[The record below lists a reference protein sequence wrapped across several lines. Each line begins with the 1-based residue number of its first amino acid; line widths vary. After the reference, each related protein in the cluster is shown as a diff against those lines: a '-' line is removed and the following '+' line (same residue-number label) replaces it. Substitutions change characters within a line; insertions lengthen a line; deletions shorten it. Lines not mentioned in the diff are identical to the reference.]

1 MEKIIM
7 KKCKVFLTSA
17 MLVAAVAGANTVRA
31 DDAVVKGATV
41 TIKKTVNLTDEETL
55 MPNTSFNFTVEP
67 VASASGEKDNLTIY
81 PDEALPKQA
90 IKVEYTNSDKTK
102 DKEKEAKVDFSS
114 VVFPKAGIYRYIVK
128 ETDNKIPGITYDVKE
143 YEVDVYA
150 YDNGNGKIVTNYVV
164 SHEKGK
170 EAKEPIQF
178 NNKLKTTTLT
188 IHKIV
193 TGNAGDRERDFDF
206 TLELL
211 ANEQFAKE
219 QKVTLTKQS
228 KGEKPGATTSVVAT
242 IGEATSFK
250 LKDGESVVL
259 DKLPIG
265 ISYKVNETKVDGY
278 TTTAQLLEA
287 TKEATEYKL
296 DTEQKSDDTADT
308 ITVTNNKEGIVPT
321 GVVNTIAPFA
331 ALAIVAIGGSLY
343 FVKRKKA

>member
-1 MEKIIM
+1 M

-41 TIKKTVNLTDEETL
+41 TIKKTVDLTDDKIL
-55 MPNTSFNFTVEP
+55 MPKTSFNFTVEP
-67 VASASGEKDNLTIY
+67 DESARGTKDNLDVKPGIPVTGQN
-81 PDEALPKQA
+81 L
-90 IKVEYTNSDKTK
+90 KVDYINGDKPGTK
-102 DKEKEAKVDFSS
+102 DKTTTVDFAN
-114 VVFPKAGIYRYIVK
+114 VEFPKAGIYRYIVK

-150 YDNGNGKIVTNYVV
+150 YDNGNGKIVANYVV

-206 TLELL
+206 TLKLL
-211 ANEQFAKE
+211 ANEQFAKG

-228 KGEKPGATTSVVAT
+228 KGEKPGATTSVIAT
-242 IGEATSFK
+242 IGEETKFK

-287 TKEATEYKL
+287 TKEANEYEL
-296 DTEQKSDDTADT
+296 DTEQTSDETADV
-308 ITVTNNKEGIVPT
+308 IEVTNNKEGIIPT